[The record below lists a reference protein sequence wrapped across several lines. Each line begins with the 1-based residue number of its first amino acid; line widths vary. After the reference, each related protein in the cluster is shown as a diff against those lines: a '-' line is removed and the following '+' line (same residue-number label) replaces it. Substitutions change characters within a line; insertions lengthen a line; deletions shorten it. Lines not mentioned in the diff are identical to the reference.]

1 MPAERSSEGKT
12 RSRAGCLT
20 CRGRHKKCDETRL
33 PENRGACRRCFTG
46 SWDCQWPLPPG
57 NKPLRS
63 FVSGSKRAQA
73 SNAKHGARND
83 SAGATLDALVDADV
97 ADHGARIDPGPLP
110 VPPPSTSTSN
120 YDSTLAGSTMTSAG
134 VGGSIPVGVAPS
146 PFPFLPSSST
156 SSSSLPIS
164 SFLPTASSTAGSS
177 TPNPYA
183 DLDVLAP
190 ASSFST
196 FLAPPE
202 QLGDDLSHFFSSLD
216 AEVGYWDSLQGQ
228 VRVDVTGA
236 PSGAAGPSETS
247 APGSAV
253 EPDSPPVL
261 YAGAGLTP
269 LAEAEA
275 AAQAHRD
282 LETDRE
288 RVEAEEETVRALLS
302 AANGVGSTPTSAPAP
317 AAHAVE
323 ATASSSAP
331 LAASARKEKRP
342 RLPSV
347 PPAQVPQLAPPAAV
361 EDVEPVEVDP
371 IYNTFNDGF
380 FRSLPKPVREVVVQH
395 AHNVAGSSD
404 LSRHAAMAMV
414 MLYRLR
420 VQQQAQQASSEP
432 LSAAEVAAAS
442 EQHAKLLAQSDHY
455 FQKALE
461 HLQTPIPFEAK
472 MVAVLDMQTYQFDQ
486 WGAAAANAILLLA
499 ELFINEALGSQPS
512 IDLSDM
518 RDPKNVLLSAVAW
531 SDCVRCICI
540 PRRRT
545 IFAFSGLPGEPSP
558 TTPEAVVSDVS
569 SHSNSID
576 AHLGLPLGLLLCVAA
591 TANLG
596 AEMDALPDEV
606 VRVKAAAIENAIREW
621 KPAPPNIED
630 LADSAWY
637 IDKLSSAEM
646 WRHAIIIFLY
656 QVVHRHGPLSR
667 VIREAMQQ
675 ILQLGSRMLQQYRA
689 PLGSVSAPA
698 ASSASTLSSA
708 PHVAALEAG
717 TAAGAAGGASAAAAP
732 PPGEEEYLSAP
743 SMRAVPWFLAGTCAQ
758 LPSDRALCRRGIE
771 VCGRQQGYRDN
782 VSALERIWEV
792 TDDKGWTVD
801 WRSLLQTEQR
811 FVGWL

>member
-1 MPAERSSEGKT
+1 MPADRANEGKT

-33 PENRGACRRCFTG
+33 SENRGACRRCFTG

-73 SNAKHGARND
+73 KGAARPT
-83 SAGATLDALVDADV
+83 SATTVDALDDDRDV
-97 ADHGARIDPGPLP
+97 GSRIDPGPLP
-110 VPPPSTSTSN
+110 VPPPSGSTYIPTSVSSASASLAASTS
-120 YDSTLAGSTMTSAG
+120 
-134 VGGSIPVGVAPS
+134 VGAS
-146 PFPFLPSSST
+146 PFPFLPSTSTST
-156 SSSSLPIS
+156 SSCSLPIS
-164 SFLPTASSTAGSS
+164 SLLPTASSTAGSS

-190 ASSFST
+190 ASSFSA

-216 AEVGYWDSLQGQ
+216 AEVGYWDSLQSQ
-228 VRVDVTGA
+228 VRVDGPRVPAVDADPSA
-236 PSGAAGPSETS
+236 PS
-247 APGSAV
+247 SAV
-253 EPDSPPVL
+253 ESGSPTVL

-282 LETDRE
+282 LDLVRE
-288 RVEAEEETVRALLS
+288 RVDAEDETVRALLE
-302 AANGVGSTPTSAPAP
+302 AAASTGS
-317 AAHAVE
+317 
-323 ATASSSAP
+323 
-331 LAASARKEKRP
+331 AASAVPSPPPPAAVETVAATSSTFTSPGRKEKRP
-342 RLPSV
+342 RAPSV
-347 PPAQVPQLAPPAAV
+347 PPPSSKVPRLDSPAPG
-361 EDVEPVEVDP
+361 EELEPVEVDP
-371 IYNTFNDGF
+371 IYNTFNAGF
-380 FRSLPKPVREVVVQH
+380 FRSLPKPVREVVVQK
-395 AHNVAGSSD
+395 AYNVAGSSD

-420 VQQQAQQASSEP
+420 MQQQAQQASSEP
-432 LSAAEVAAAS
+432 LSAAEVATAS

-461 HLQTPIPFEAK
+461 HLQAPIPFEAK

-499 ELFINEALGSQPS
+499 ELFINEALGSQPA

-545 IFAFSGLPGEPSP
+545 IFAFSGLPGEPSA

-689 PLGSVSAPA
+689 PLGSLATAA
-698 ASSASTLSSA
+698 ASSAAASSSA
-708 PHVAALEAG
+708 AHVAGLEAA
-717 TAAGAAGGASAAAAP
+717 TAAGAPGGAASSSAPVP
-732 PPGEEEYLSAP
+732 PGPGEEEYLSAP

-782 VSALERIWEV
+782 VSALERIWDV
-792 TDDKGWTVD
+792 TDEKGWTVD
-801 WRSLLQTEQR
+801 WRSLLQAEQR

>member
-1 MPAERSSEGKT
+1 MPAERTNEGKT

-73 SNAKHGARND
+73 K
-83 SAGATLDALVDADV
+83 SAGRNSNSATALDALDD
-97 ADHGARIDPGPLP
+97 DGNGGSRFDPGPLP
-110 VPPPSTSTSN
+110 VPPPSTGTST
-120 YDSTLAGSTMTSAG
+120 YDPQLPSSASASLDA
-134 VGGSIPVGVAPS
+134 SIPVGAS
-146 PFPFLPSSST
+146 PFPFLPTTST
-156 SSSSLPIS
+156 SSSSLAIS
-164 SFLPTASSTAGSS
+164 TFLPTASSTAGSS

-190 ASSFST
+190 ASSFSA
-196 FLAPPE
+196 FLVPPE

-216 AEVGYWDSLQGQ
+216 AEVGYWDSLQAQG
-228 VRVDVTGA
+228 RVDGA
-236 PSGAAGPSETS
+236 PPPDAGPGPSTTS
-247 APGSAV
+247 APGSTV
-253 EPDSPPVL
+253 EPGSPPVL

-269 LAEAEA
+269 LVEAEA
-275 AAQAHRD
+275 AVQAHRD
-282 LETDRE
+282 LEMDRE
-288 RVEAEEETVRALLS
+288 RVDAEEATVRALLEAASGAGS
-302 AANGVGSTPTSAPAP
+302 AAATASAPPPAPVDTSGPTSALLGLPG
-317 AAHAVE
+317 
-323 ATASSSAP
+323 
-331 LAASARKEKRP
+331 RKEKRP
-342 RLPSV
+342 RAPSV
-347 PPAQVPQLAPPAAV
+347 PPPPSNGPRLESSAPS

-371 IYNTFNDGF
+371 IYNTFNAGF
-380 FRSLPKPVREVVVQH
+380 FRSLPKPVREVVVQK
-395 AHNVAGSSD
+395 AYNVAGSSN

-420 VQQQAQQASSEP
+420 MQQQAQQASSEP
-432 LSAAEVAAAS
+432 LSAAEVATAS

-461 HLQTPIPFEAK
+461 HLQAPIPFEAK

-545 IFAFSGLPGEPSP
+545 IFAFSGLPGEPSA

-646 WRHAIIIFLY
+646 WRHAIIVFLY

-667 VIREAMQQ
+667 IIREAMQQ

-689 PLGSVSAPA
+689 PLGSVATATTSAAASSSTAHVAVLESAAAAGAPGGA
-698 ASSASTLSSA
+698 ASSAA
-708 PHVAALEAG
+708 PVPL
-717 TAAGAAGGASAAAAP
+717 
-732 PPGEEEYLSAP
+732 GEEEYLSAP